1 MKKNRTLRV
10 SALLLALTL
19 ITTCFV
25 GGTFAKYITRNSGS
39 DTARVAKWGVTIT
52 PNGTLFSDAYVT
64 DDGAAAAAIAN
75 SVVSTEDVVAPG
87 TNGNLAKVVLGGTPE
102 VAVAVDYKANL
113 ELSNWEVSSAYYC
126 PIEITV
132 GSTTYKGTNYAS
144 AALFEAAVE
153 EAIQNEYS
161 AKYQPGTDLS
171 DASVKVPVVS
181 WAWAF
186 TGNDD
191 AKDTALGDQAVN
203 ATAASIKLEIT
214 TTVTQVD

>member
-25 GGTFAKYITRNSGS
+25 GGTFAKYITSNSGS

-52 PNGTLFSDAYVT
+52 PNGDLFSKTYAKT
-64 DDGAAAAAIAN
+64 DSTYTLTTT
-75 SVVSTEDVVAPG
+75 SVVSTTDKVVAPG
-87 TNGNLAKVVLGGTPE
+87 TAGNLVQVVLGGTPE

-132 GSTTYKGTNYAS
+132 GSTTYKGTDYTS

-191 AKDTALGDQAVN
+191 VKDTALGDQAVT